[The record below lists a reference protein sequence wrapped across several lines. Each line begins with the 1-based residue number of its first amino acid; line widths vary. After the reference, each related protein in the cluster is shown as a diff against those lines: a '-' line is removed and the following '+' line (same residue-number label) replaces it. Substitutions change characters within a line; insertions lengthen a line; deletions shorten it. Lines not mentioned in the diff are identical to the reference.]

1 MRKLL
6 VSNLNDA
13 KSILDKNLNLIIP
26 TETVYG
32 LAGNIFEDETIGNI
46 FKLKNRPATNPLIV
60 HIKSVESLTDVATDI
75 PDKAYELAHKFWPG
89 PLTLVLNKKDIVPS
103 IVTAGKSTVAVRVPR
118 HNTTNSLLNILDYP
132 LAAPSANPYGL
143 VSPTSSAHAYRYFGE
158 KVDVLEGGK
167 CDYGIESTIIGFE
180 GESPIIHRLGSLSL
194 EQIQNN
200 VNDIEIKNIADS
212 NPVASGMVSKHYSPV
227 TPLIL
232 AVDVKSEIEKNRDK
246 KLGLLMSKTIYND
259 RAKSTIIVIN
269 NKSNQALAAQN
280 LYSDLSHMDSLN
292 LDLIIAEKWDDS
304 GLGKTIN
311 DRLSRASINN

>member
-1 MRKLL
+1 LI

-32 LAGNIFEDETIGNI
+32 LAGNIFEDEAIENI

-60 HIKSVESLTDVATDI
+60 HIKSLESLSDVAVDI
-75 PDKAYELAHKFWPG
+75 PDKAYELANKFWPG
-89 PLTLVLNKKDIVPS
+89 PLTLVLKKKQTISDLI
-103 IVTAGKSTVAVRVPR
+103 TAGKSTVAVRVPS
-118 HNTTNSLLNILDYP
+118 HSTTQSLLTMLDYP

-143 VSPTSSAHAYRYFGE
+143 VSPTSSAHAYRYFGD

-180 GESPIIHRLGSLSL
+180 GENPIIHRYGSLSL
-194 EQIQNN
+194 EQIQNK
-200 VNDIEIKNIADS
+200 VGDLDIDNMANSDPIA
-212 NPVASGMVSKHYSPV
+212 PGMVSKHYSPT

-232 AVDVKSEIEKNRDK
+232 AEDIHSEIEKNRGK

-269 NKSNQALAAQN
+269 NKSNQTLAAQN
-280 LYSDLSHMDSLN
+280 LYADLNHMDSLN
-292 LDLIIAEKWDDS
+292 LDLIIAEKWEDS
-304 GLGKTIN
+304 GLGKSIN